1 MSTFV
6 ESLKRLYEQGKIT
19 TDRLAELQTTGKIT
33 ADEYEYITAEASQP
47 SNDSDLQ
54 AFYDAVTQEVGV

>member
-6 ESLKRLYEQGKIT
+6 ESLKRLYEQNKIT
-19 TDRLAELQTTGKIT
+19 TDRLTELQTAEKIT
-33 ADEYEYITAEASQP
+33 AEEYAYITAEASQP
-47 SNDSDLQ
+47 SSDSDLQ